1 MNWLA
6 ELLLQNSTAH
16 AVLVLAL
23 VISVGILLGKI
34 RFFGVSFGIAGV
46 LFAGIVAAHFQLGI
60 NEQIADFVKDFGLIL
75 FVYSIGLQVGPGFFA
90 SLRRQGMVINL
101 LAAAVV
107 FLGVAA
113 AVLLRL
119 LFSLP
124 ADAAV
129 GILTGAVTNTPSLG
143 AAQQALKD
151 IAGPAAAVR
160 QAGLGYAVAYPFG
173 VLGVIL
179 AMALTRRIFRI
190 GLEAE
195 KEAFHQAQADIFPAP
210 ESMNLEVK
218 NPQLAGQPLS
228 VLAGVI
234 QADIV
239 VSRILRG
246 KELFTPDQDTALQSG
261 DVLLV
266 VGQKSSLEKLRLLV
280 GGESAVDLKK
290 IPGQLIVRL
299 ILVSQKKVIGRSLAE
314 LQLRKRYGVNIT
326 RIHRAGI
333 EFVPSPGVHLQFGDR
348 LTAVGS
354 QDMIT
359 QLAAE
364 LGNSLKELDIPEI
377 LPVFL
382 GIIAGVLLGSLP
394 LPIPGLP
401 LPLKL
406 GLAGGPLVMAI
417 LISRFGNIGRF
428 SAYVPRSANLMLREV
443 GIVLFLA
450 CVGLRAGADFVP
462 TVVSRHGLL
471 WLGCGALI
479 TLLPLLLVVFFARLV
494 LKKNYLELCG
504 LMAGSMTDP
513 PALAFA
519 NGYTGSDAP
528 AVTYA
533 TVYPLVTFLRII
545 SAQVLVLFFMK

>member
-1 MNWLA
+1 M
-6 ELLLQNSTAH
+6 
-16 AVLVLAL
+16 
-23 VISVGILLGKI
+23 
-34 RFFGVSFGIAGV
+34 
-46 LFAGIVAAHFQLGI
+46 
-60 NEQIADFVKDFGLIL
+60 
-75 FVYSIGLQVGPGFFA
+75 
-90 SLRRQGMVINL
+90 
-101 LAAAVV
+101 
-107 FLGVAA
+107 
-113 AVLLRL
+113 
-119 LFSLP
+119 
-124 ADAAV
+124 
-129 GILTGAVTNTPSLG
+129 
-143 AAQQALKD
+143 
-151 IAGPAAAVR
+151 
-160 QAGLGYAVAYPFG
+160 AYPFW

-179 AMALTRRIFRI
+179 AMVLTLRLFRI

-195 KEAFHQAQADIFPAP
+195 KKAFQQAQADIFPAP

-228 VLAGVI
+228 ILAGVI
-234 QADIV
+234 RADIV

-246 KELFTPDQDTALQSG
+246 QELFTPVQDTTLQSG
-261 DVLLV
+261 DVLLA
-266 VGQKSSLEKLRLLV
+266 VGRKSSLEKLRLLV
-280 GGESAVDLKK
+280 GGESTVDLKK
-290 IPGQLIVRL
+290 IPGPLIVRL

-348 LTAVGS
+348 LTVVGS
-354 QDMIT
+354 QYMIAA
-359 QLAAE
+359 LAAE

-382 GIIAGVLLGSLP
+382 GIIAGVVLGSLP

-428 SAYVPRSANLMLREV
+428 SSYVPRSANLMLREV

-450 CVGLRAGADFVP
+450 CVGLRAGADLVP
-462 TVVSRHGLL
+462 TLVRGQGLL

-479 TLLPLLLVVFFARLV
+479 TLLPLLLVVFFASLV

-504 LMAGSMTDP
+504 LIAGSMTDP

-545 SAQVLVLFFMK
+545 SAQVLVLFFLK

>member
-1 MNWLA
+1 MNWLI
-6 ELLLQNSTAH
+6 ELLLKDSTAH
-16 AVLVLAL
+16 AVLILAL
-23 VISVGILLGKI
+23 VISAGIMLGKV
-34 RFFGVSFGIAGV
+34 RFFGVSFGVAGV
-46 LFAGIVAAHFQLGI
+46 LFAGILAAHFQLGI
-60 NEQIADFVKDFGLIL
+60 NEEIVDFIKDFGLIL

-90 SLRRQGMVINL
+90 SLRRQGLVINL

-113 AVLLRL
+113 TVLLRL

-151 IAGPAAAVR
+151 IAGPAAALR
-160 QAGLGYAVAYPFG
+160 QSGLGYAVAYPFG

-179 AMALTRRIFRI
+179 AIVLTRRIFRI
-190 GLEAE
+190 GLHAE
-195 KEAFHQAQADIFPAP
+195 KEAFRQTQADIFPVP

-228 VLAGVI
+228 VLTGVI
-234 QADIV
+234 RADIV

-246 KELFTPDQDTALQSG
+246 QELFTPVQDTILQSG
-261 DVLLV
+261 DVLLA

-333 EFVPSPGVHLQFGDR
+333 EFVPSTGVHLQFGDR
-348 LTAVGS
+348 LTVVGS
-354 QDMIT
+354 QGMIA
-359 QLAAE
+359 QLADE

-450 CVGLRAGADFVP
+450 CVGLRAGADLQDNA
-462 TVVSRHGLL
+462 H
-471 WLGCGALI
+471 
-479 TLLPLLLVVFFARLV
+479 FAQRQ
-494 LKKNYLELCG
+494 
-504 LMAGSMTDP
+504 P
-513 PALAFA
+513 
-519 NGYTGSDAP
+519 DA
-528 AVTYA
+528 A
-533 TVYPLVTFLRII
+533 
-545 SAQVLVLFFMK
+545 

>member
-1 MNWLA
+1 M
-6 ELLLQNSTAH
+6 
-16 AVLVLAL
+16 
-23 VISVGILLGKI
+23 
-34 RFFGVSFGIAGV
+34 
-46 LFAGIVAAHFQLGI
+46 VA
-60 NEQIADFVKDFGLIL
+60 
-75 FVYSIGLQVGPGFFA
+75 
-90 SLRRQGMVINL
+90 RRV
-101 LAAAVV
+101 
-107 FLGVAA
+107 
-113 AVLLRL
+113 
-119 LFSLP
+119 
-124 ADAAV
+124 
-129 GILTGAVTNTPSLG
+129 
-143 AAQQALKD
+143 
-151 IAGPAAAVR
+151 
-160 QAGLGYAVAYPFG
+160 
-173 VLGVIL
+173 
-179 AMALTRRIFRI
+179 FRI
-190 GLEAE
+190 GLAAE
-195 KEAFHQAQADIFPAP
+195 NEAFQQAQADIFPAP

-234 QADIV
+234 HADIV

-246 KELFTPDQDTALQSG
+246 QELFTPVRDTVLQGG
-261 DVLLV
+261 DVLLA
-266 VGQKSSLEKLRLLV
+266 VGQRASLEKLRLLV

-290 IPGQLIVRL
+290 IPGQLVARL

-314 LQLRKRYGVNIT
+314 LQLRQRYGVNIT
-326 RIHRAGI
+326 RIHRAGV
-333 EFVPSPGVHLQFGDR
+333 EFVPSTGVHLQFGDR
-348 LTAVGS
+348 LTVVGS
-354 QDMIT
+354 QDMIA
-359 QLAAE
+359 QLAVE

-428 SAYVPRSANLMLREV
+428 SAYVPRSANLMLREL

-450 CVGLRAGADFVP
+450 CVGLRAGADLVP
-462 TVVSRHGLL
+462 TLVRGQGLL

-479 TLLPLLLVVFFARLV
+479 TLLPLLLVVAFARLV

-545 SAQVLVLFFMK
+545 SAQVLVLFFLK